1 MISNVAQIQ
10 RMFWIFKMD
19 KNVGNVSLTVIFLC
33 AIFGFSSCSLLVE
46 VHSVRCMYFSSVN
59 STVLIILSCCLMF
72 NCSLSIFSLC
82 YPSHPVLKQHA
93 IDI

>member
-46 VHSVRCMYFSSVN
+46 VHSVRCMLGRN
-59 STVLIILSCCLMF
+59 DGCCEQ
-72 NCSLSIFSLC
+72 
-82 YPSHPVLKQHA
+82 KQIRMA
-93 IDI
+93 FYRI